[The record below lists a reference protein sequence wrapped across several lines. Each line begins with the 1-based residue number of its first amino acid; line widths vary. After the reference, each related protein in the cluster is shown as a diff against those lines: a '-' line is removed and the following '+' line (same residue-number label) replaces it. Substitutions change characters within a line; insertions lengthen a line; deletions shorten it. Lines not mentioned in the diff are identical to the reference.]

1 MTAVTDQDPTEHT
14 EHTDAATKETER
26 TNRTDGADHAD
37 HMDPADGTGR
47 TGRTDHADHTDRA
60 DRVDRAADAPVPRDG
75 RGGQDPA
82 ERATARERVAREYA
96 ARERVAGDRA
106 AGEPDAAEEA
116 GRGSEHSGGSRAR
129 VRAEATGARPRADG
143 TEGSTGGSG
152 GSGGAGGAGGS
163 GDGEGAWGDGLIARR
178 VDENG
183 GAEQFAVLPSR
194 PASSS
199 AALMPLAYDG
209 NLRSRLDALRELVG
223 LSRTRLDSG
232 TLAEAGRVLD
242 EAAARRRLS
251 GQHTVVAIAGA
262 TGSGKSQL
270 FNTLAGVTISETG
283 VRRPTT
289 AAPIAC
295 SWSDG
300 AASLLDRL
308 GIPGRLRRRP
318 LQHPDSESPLRGLV
332 LIDLPDHDSAAVQ
345 HREQVDRILA
355 LVDAVIWV
363 VDPEKYADA
372 LIHERYL
379 RPMAGHA
386 EVTFVV
392 LNQVDRLPGEAA
404 EQVLDDLRRLLD
416 EDGIAL
422 GEYGEP
428 GATVLALSALT
439 GEGVG
444 ELRETLGQFV
454 AERQAP
460 ARRIAA
466 DVDAA
471 ARHLRPVYVTG
482 RRTGLSEEAREEFA
496 DRLADAVGATAAGEA
511 AERAWLRNANRACGT
526 PWLRLWRW
534 YHDRRDPVTGR
545 LSTRSQADEEAT
557 ARQRVEQA
565 VRTVSDRASAGLP
578 APWAQAM
585 REAAVRGAR
594 GLPEALDELAVRAGL
609 PPGRPPRPG
618 WWPVAVLSQATM
630 TLLQVVGGLWLL
642 GQIIGIVPPN
652 LGVPVLLM
660 LAGIVG
666 GPLIEWSCRLAA
678 RGPARR
684 YGHEAE
690 RLLREAAAGCG
701 RARVLD
707 PLAAELLRYRE
718 VREQYA
724 RVTGAGVGVGT
735 ATR

>member
-1 MTAVTDQDPTEHT
+1 M
-14 EHTDAATKETER
+14 TDAAVSRRTER
-26 TNRTDGADHAD
+26 DRGRDGAWGRIGESSRDRNGDGGAKRRAASEREAAAGHESVSGHAVTSSGRAVASG
-37 HMDPADGTGR
+37 HALTSGRAVASGHSAVSERAVGGPLGSADG
-47 TGRTDHADHTDRA
+47 
-60 DRVDRAADAPVPRDG
+60 
-75 RGGQDPA
+75 
-82 ERATARERVAREYA
+82 
-96 ARERVAGDRA
+96 
-106 AGEPDAAEEA
+106 
-116 GRGSEHSGGSRAR
+116 
-129 VRAEATGARPRADG
+129 
-143 TEGSTGGSG
+143 
-152 GSGGAGGAGGS
+152 
-163 GDGEGAWGDGLIARR
+163 GEGAWGDGLIARR
-178 VDENG
+178 VDEKNG
-183 GAEQFAVLPSR
+183 GTDPYSVVPSR
-194 PASSS
+194 PAGSS

-209 NLRSRLDALRELVG
+209 QLRSRLDALRELVG
-223 LSRTRLDSG
+223 LSRTRLDTE
-232 TLAEAGRVLD
+232 TLGEAGRVLD

-308 GIPGRLRRRP
+308 SIPGRLRRRP
-318 LQHPDSESPLRGLV
+318 IQHPDSESPLRGLV

-345 HREQVDRILA
+345 HREQVDRILR

-372 LIHERYL
+372 VLHERYL

-422 GEYGEP
+422 GEHGEP

-439 GEGVG
+439 GEGIG

-460 ARRIAA
+460 ARRISA

-471 ARHLRPVYVTG
+471 ARDLRPVYVTG
-482 RRTGLSEEAREEFA
+482 QRTGLSEEAREEFA

-534 YHDRRDPVTGR
+534 YHDRREPPTGR
-545 LSTRSQADEEAT
+545 LQLRAQADEEAT

-565 VRTVSDRASAGLP
+565 VRTVSERASAGLP

-585 REAAVRGAR
+585 REAAVRGAQ
-594 GLPEALDELAVRAGL
+594 GLPEALDELAVRTGL

-618 WWPVAVLSQATM
+618 WWPVAVLAQASM

-642 GQIIGIVPPN
+642 GQIIGFVPPN

-660 LAGIVG
+660 LAGIIG
-666 GPLIEWSCRLAA
+666 GPLIEWSCRIAA

-718 VREQYA
+718 VREQYG
-724 RVTGAGVGVGT
+724 RVTGVG
-735 ATR
+735 AAAR